1 MAQHDYIIDNGPGAA
16 VRADLN
22 SALAAIQSQNSGGT
36 APAAPTYPPVA
47 YMPWADTATGIYKI
61 RNAANDGWIPLYE
74 LDGTYLFQSGSAAS
88 PGACFV
94 GDTDTGIYS
103 PGANQWAVST
113 NGVQRFLV
121 DASGV
126 PSFPSADVYIQT
138 HLRVGLG
145 PGSIDNNVALGKEPL
160 NSNTNGFANVAI
172 GYRSLYSN
180 TTGDL
185 NVAVGY
191 ETLRDNEGGIYNV
204 AVGAYALQENT
215 TGSSNVAVGNLA
227 LSSNTTGITNSAFG
241 AAALYFNTTG
251 NENSAVGDLALQANT
266 TGSNNTAIGH
276 RAGRGASGGNTTG
289 SNNTFVGNDAVGA
302 SATASNVI
310 TLGNSSITTLRCQ
323 VTTITSLSDERDK
336 KDIATL
342 AYGLDF
348 VSKLR
353 PVSFTWNTRDGAKV
367 DVEDTGFSAQELL
380 AAQEETGIT
389 VPNLVNQENPDKLEA
404 GYGTLIPVLVKAV
417 QELTTMVRDL
427 QDEIAALKGGLQ

>member
-61 RNAANDGWIPLYE
+61 RNAANDGWISLYE

-113 NGVQRFLV
+113 NGVQRFRIE
-121 DASGV
+121 ASGV
-126 PSFPSADVYIQT
+126 SVFPSADIYVHDGIRIGRGSGANLYNLAI
-138 HLRVGLG
+138 G
-145 PGSIDNNVALGKEPL
+145 PSAF
-160 NSNTNGFANVAI
+160 NSNTSGYNNIAI
-172 GYRSLYSN
+172 GSEALYDN
-180 TTGDL
+180 TTGL
-185 NVAVGY
+185 NNVAVGLQAL
-191 ETLRDNEGGIYNV
+191 TNNV
-204 AVGAYALQENT
+204 DGDGNTAFGVGALYYSTTANANTGIGTFALY
-215 TGSSNVAVGNLA
+215 
-227 LSSNTTGITNSAFG
+227 LSTTGIE
-241 AAALYFNTTG
+241 NT
-251 NENSAVGDLALQANT
+251 AVGTSALAANT
-266 TGSNNTAIGH
+266 TGANNTAIGN
-276 RAGRGASGGNTTG
+276 RAGIGVLGGSGGNTTG
-289 SNNTFVGNDAVGA
+289 SNNTFVGNEAVGA

-417 QELTTMVRDL
+417 QELTTMVQDL